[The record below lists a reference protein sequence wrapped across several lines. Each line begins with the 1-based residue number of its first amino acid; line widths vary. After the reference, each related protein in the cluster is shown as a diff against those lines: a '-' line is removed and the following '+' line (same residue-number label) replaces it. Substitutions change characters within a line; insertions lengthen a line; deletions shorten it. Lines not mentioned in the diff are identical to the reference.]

1 VILDRAWIEA
11 HVPHQGSM
19 CLLDRIEHWTAT
31 EITCIADSHRHPD
44 NPLRGAD
51 GLGPSNGIEYAAQ
64 AMALHGALLGGE
76 GEGAR
81 QGYLASVRDVAWQVP
96 RLDAIASPLTV
107 RAQRL
112 SGHAQHVLYQFSL
125 EADGRELL
133 TGRATVVLD
142 SAIL

>member
-1 VILDRAWIEA
+1 MSFDRAWIAA

-19 CLLDRIEHWTAT
+19 CLLDRIEHWTDT
-31 EITCIADSHRHPD
+31 EITCIADSHRHAD

-51 GLGPSNGIEYAAQ
+51 GLGPGIGIEYAAQ
-64 AMALHGALLGGE
+64 AMALHGALLDGE
-76 GEGAR
+76 AEGAR
-81 QGYLASVRDVAWQVP
+81 QGYLTSVRDVAWQVP

-107 RAQRL
+107 RARCL
-112 SGHAQHVLYQFSL
+112 SRHAQNVLYQFSL

-142 SAIL
+142 SATL